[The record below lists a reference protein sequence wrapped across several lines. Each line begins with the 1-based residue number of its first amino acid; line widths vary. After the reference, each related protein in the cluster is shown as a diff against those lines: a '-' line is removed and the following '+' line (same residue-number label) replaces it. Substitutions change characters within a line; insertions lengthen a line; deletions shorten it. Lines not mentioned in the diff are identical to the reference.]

1 VIDAKYDYVILLS
14 DSDVFRNVDR
24 GDEQSSYKNPGGEG
38 MKITAKRPLRDEKG
52 QTMIL
57 VLALLLIGM
66 IIITP
71 VLNFM
76 GTGMTSGR
84 VYEQKIDEIYAADA
98 GVEDALWHIRYD
110 FVEDLL
116 GEDYDEYDYSTT
128 YPYLYDLNVNDKDV
142 EVTVQNIWIPKDIA
156 VPSPSEARQII
167 EDEKLLIIGYPGQEE
182 STYIIKIVF
191 FWDTTTQRDNL
202 KVETIGLWLSP
213 GFEYEGNCS
222 LDGYYSDEDISLYKG
237 GSAVVWDFDS
247 FTLKNFPG
255 GELGPPLVETFSF
268 EYTGPEGELPE
279 LVSSWIVTSGVAGA
293 TYTWDD
299 SIRLYKIVSEAGGI
313 QVEAYGAKTKFR
325 RLKSTISSD
334 YAVAGNTF
342 MESTGPSYGCWPFP
356 DSYYRDRLYK
366 ESDSTIL
373 RAGIE
378 EIPDSGVVPPG
389 KIPEEAIIEDVYLY
403 WTGWIDYHYYDES
416 CQWVWTGWSW
426 QWVCDWEW
434 DTIPDLRYPNS
445 PTQENLTTLVEESA
459 KVNQVELD
467 VDGDTHT
474 ITADNW
480 QVVET
485 TDCFDAPDSWAYSC
499 FTDVTDL
506 ELSGGMTVREYIE
519 EAMTSNSTSGEVEFT
534 LGHAVVEPRPGY
546 STYYF
551 YLYDSGEYTGYPL
564 ATPAHQHPDE
574 SCYTGRYNYTYSG
587 WSMIIFYRT
596 PALKQRQLY
605 LFDDFIMVTTE
616 SPPYHDEE
624 FTISGFLAPPELSED
639 DTSHLTYFV
648 GEGDA
653 HFVDSQIGINIGTA
667 KGEWLEDDP
676 PNPMS
681 NVFNSKSSAIPITDS
696 DGIDFDVFELPQDC
710 ILPYDASALVTLRTT
725 SEIYFLVYLV
735 LSFRSDLTT
744 GGIITNYSVTPT
756 G

>member
-1 VIDAKYDYVILLS
+1 
-14 DSDVFRNVDR
+14 
-24 GDEQSSYKNPGGEG
+24 

-57 VLALLLIGM
+57 VLILLLTGI

-110 FVEDLL
+110 YISELL

-128 YPYLYDLNVNDKDV
+128 YPYLYDLNVNGKDV
-142 EVTVQNIWIPKDIA
+142 AVTVQNIWIPKDIA

-167 EDEKLLIIGYPGQEE
+167 EDEKLLIIGYPSSTE
-182 STYIIKIVF
+182 STYSIKIVYY
-191 FWDTTTQRDNL
+191 WETTQERDAL

-213 GFEYEGNCS
+213 GFEYVAGTSS
-222 LDGYYSDEDISLYKG
+222 LADHDDTETISLYKG

-247 FTLKNFPG
+247 VTLESFPE
-255 GELGPPLVETFSF
+255 GEDGPPMVKTLTF
-268 EYTGPEGELPE
+268 EYTAPEGELPE
-279 LVSSWIVTSGVAGA
+279 LVSSWIVTSGVAGV
-293 TYTWDD
+293 TYAWDD

-313 QVEAYGAKTKFR
+313 QVKAYGAKTKFR

-334 YAVAGNTF
+334 YAVAGNTL
-342 MESTGPSYGCWPFP
+342 MESTGSPYTCTSWPNFP
-356 DSYYRDRLYK
+356 DSYYRERLYK

-389 KIPEEAIIEDVYLY
+389 KIPEEAMIEDVYLY
-403 WTGWIDYHYYDES
+403 WTGWIDYYYYRWEEELEWV
-416 CQWVWTGWSW
+416 CEWVWYPYPWPYGHSEYECHWVGGWI
-426 QWVCDWEW
+426 W
-434 DTIPDLRYPNS
+434 DTIPELRYPNS
-445 PTQENLTTLVEESA
+445 PTQANLTTLVEESA

-474 ITADNW
+474 ITADRW

-499 FTDVTDL
+499 FKKITNL

-546 STYYF
+546 NNYYF

-564 ATPAHQHPDE
+564 ATPAHKKPDE

-587 WSMIIFYRT
+587 WSLIIFYRT
-596 PALKQRQLY
+596 PALKQRQLN
-605 LFDDFIMVTTE
+605 LFDDFIMNTTIGPG
-616 SPPYHDEE
+616 PPYDED
-624 FTISGFLAPPELSED
+624 FTVSNFLAPPVLSED

-648 GEGDA
+648 GEGDP
-653 HFVDSQIGINIGTA
+653 HFEDSSIGINIGTA
-667 KGEWLEDDP
+667 QGVWLEDDP
-676 PNPMS
+676 PNPVD
-681 NVFNSKSSAIPITDS
+681 NVFNSKSSAIPVTDS
-696 DGIDFDVFELPQDC
+696 DGIDFDTFELPQGC
-710 ILPYDASALVTLRTT
+710 ILPYDASAEVKLRTEH
-725 SEIYFLVYLV
+725 EIYFLVYIV

>member
-1 VIDAKYDYVILLS
+1 VL
-14 DSDVFRNVDR
+14 
-24 GDEQSSYKNPGGEG
+24 DESSSYKNPGGER

-57 VLALLLIGM
+57 VLILLLIGM

-110 FVEDLL
+110 YIEELL

-167 EDEKLLIIGYPGQEE
+167 KDEKLLIIGYPSSTE
-182 STYIIKIVF
+182 STYEVKIVYY
-191 FWDTTTQRDNL
+191 WDTTQERDAL

-213 GFEYEGNCS
+213 GFEYEGNCN
-222 LDGYYSDEDISLYKG
+222 LAGYYDDEDISLYKG

-255 GELGPPLVETFSF
+255 GENGPPLVKTLTF

-279 LVSSWIVTSGVAGA
+279 LVSSWIVTSGVSGV

-334 YAVAGNTF
+334 YTAAGNNLL
-342 MESTGPSYGCWPFP
+342 EATGTGTIWGCSWPENYF
-356 DSYYRDRLYK
+356 RDRLYA
-366 ESDSTIL
+366 ERDSTIQ
-373 RAGIE
+373 RIGIE
-378 EIPDSGVVPPG
+378 SIPESGVVPAG
-389 KIPEEAIIEDVYLY
+389 YIPEEAVIEDVYLY
-403 WTGWIDYHYYDES
+403 WSGWIDYHYYDES
-416 CQWVWTGWSW
+416 CEWVWTYYGW
-426 QWVCDWEW
+426 QWVCDWGWEE
-434 DTIPDLRYPNS
+434 IPDLKYPNS
-445 PTQENLTTLVEESA
+445 PTQANLTTLVEESA
-459 KVNQVELD
+459 KVNVIKLD
-467 VDGDTHT
+467 VDGDTHN
-474 ITADNW
+474 ITADKW
-480 QVVET
+480 QTVRT
-485 TDCFDAPDSWAYSC
+485 ADCTGAPYSWVYSC
-499 FTDVTDL
+499 YTDVTDL
-506 ELSGGMTVREYIE
+506 ELSGGMTVQEYIE
-519 EAMTSNSTSGEVEFT
+519 EEMKSDSSGSVTFT
-534 LGHAVVEPRPGY
+534 AGNAIVEPRPGY
-546 STYYF
+546 DNYDF
-551 YLYDSGEYTGYPL
+551 YLYDSGQYTGYPL
-564 ATPAHQHPDE
+564 ATPAHKRPDQN
-574 SCYTGRYNYTYSG
+574 CYEFRYNYTYSG
-587 WSMIIFYRT
+587 WSLVIFYRT

-605 LFDDFIMVTTE
+605 LFDDFIMTTIE
-616 SPPYHDEE
+616 PYGGQHEEE
-624 FTISGFLAPPELSED
+624 FTISGFLAPPVLSEE

-648 GEGDA
+648 GEGDP
-653 HFVDSQIGINIGTA
+653 HFQDSYIDVNGIY
-667 KGEWLEDDP
+667 LSDP
-676 PNPMS
+676 PDNPQNNVVNSYS
-681 NVFNSKSSAIPITDS
+681 NAIPNQDS
-696 DGIDFDVFELPQDC
+696 DGIDIDTFELPMGC
-710 ILPYDASALVTLRTT
+710 ILPYDASAEVTLTT
-725 SEIYFLVYLV
+725 THEIYFLVYLV
-735 LSFRSDLTT
+735 ISFRSDLTT